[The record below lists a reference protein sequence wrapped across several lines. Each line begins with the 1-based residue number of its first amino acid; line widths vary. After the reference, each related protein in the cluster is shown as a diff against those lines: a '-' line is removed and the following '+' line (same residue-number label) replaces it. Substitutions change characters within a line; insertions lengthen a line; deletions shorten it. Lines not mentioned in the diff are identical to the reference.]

1 VLYQLS
7 YTHHGAPR
15 QVFLAAAGTSIQ
27 ATPTLPG
34 LAQPSV
40 PGGGASSNRAAMAFA
55 ASPSGPG
62 CGTKTASR

>member
-15 QVFLAAAGTSIQ
+15 QMCLAAAGTSIQ
-27 ATPTLPG
+27 ATWPVEG
-34 LAQPSV
+34 RAQPSV
-40 PGGGASSNRAAMAFA
+40 LGRGPSSNRAASTLA

-62 CGTKTASR
+62 CGTKTVSR